1 MKKRNLNKGFT
12 LLEMV
17 IVIMIIS
24 FLFLLTVPNIQK
36 VLGIVDEKG
45 CEAQLKVIDAAILQY
60 ELKND
65 STPSSTSDLISEGLI
80 TDKQTKCRT
89 QTIGIQDGQAFIN

>member
-45 CEAQLKVIDAAILQY
+45 CEAQLKVIYAAILQY

-80 TDKQTKCRT
+80 TDKQTKCRK

>member
-1 MKKRNLNKGFT
+1 MKKLNINKGFT

-24 FLFLLTVPNIQK
+24 LLFLLTVPNIQK

-65 STPSSTSDLISEGLI
+65 DTPSDISELISEGLLNE
-80 TDKQTKCRT
+80 KQAKCRNK
-89 QTIGIQDGQAFIN
+89 TIGIQDGQAYVN

>member
-1 MKKRNLNKGFT
+1 MKKLNDGFT

-24 FLFLLTVPNIQK
+24 LLFLLTVPNIQK

-65 STPSSTSDLISEGLI
+65 STPSDISELISEGLLNE
-80 TDKQTKCRT
+80 KQAKCRN
-89 QTIGIQDGQAFIN
+89 QTIHIQDGQAYVN

>member
-1 MKKRNLNKGFT
+1 MKKRNLNKGFI

-36 VLGIVDEKG
+36 VLGIVDKKG

-80 TDKQTKCRT
+80 TDKQTKCRK

>member
-1 MKKRNLNKGFT
+1 MKKFYLNKGFT

-24 FLFLLTVPNIQK
+24 LLFLLTVPNIQK

-65 STPSSTSDLISEGLI
+65 STPSDISELIAEGLLNE
-80 TDKQTKCRT
+80 KQAKCRN
-89 QTIGIQDGQAFIN
+89 QTISIQDGQAYVN